1 MKEKKKEKFQKEYLD
16 ELFEYYGIETNPDK
30 KGIWL
35 RKKDGKLIP
44 LDLETLLGIKKENT
58 IKTWETLKL
67 DIYNENF
74 KENKTEIDFEIIKDV
89 YDLI

>member
-1 MKEKKKEKFQKEYLD
+1 MKEKKEKFQKEYLD

-58 IKTWETLKL
+58 IKT
-67 DIYNENF
+67 
-74 KENKTEIDFEIIKDV
+74 
-89 YDLI
+89 